1 MMYNVKKIYNKIYK
15 KQKINAKNAFDINV
29 EFIESVA
36 NLVTK
41 NEETSWQKASASLDA
56 SAKIYGFRVD
66 SVHSETFKI
75 LGGLNRNE
83 KNDNEDLSENNNI
96 EKKEKEKK
104 KYNGGNTI
112 ENNHEKL
119 NLTKYDL
126 EFDVDPLFKSMT
138 AKFNESGAKSLLLNN
153 LPLDG
158 NLDVLLESKPEKII
172 KKQID
177 NINIIIII
185 IIIFYFIFW
194 F

>member
-83 KNDNEDLSENNNI
+83 KNDNEDLIENNNI
-96 EKKEKEKK
+96 DKKEKEKK
-104 KYNGGNTI
+104 KY
-112 ENNHEKL
+112 K
-119 NLTKYDL
+119 
-126 EFDVDPLFKSMT
+126 
-138 AKFNESGAKSLLLNN
+138 
-153 LPLDG
+153 
-158 NLDVLLESKPEKII
+158 
-172 KKQID
+172 
-177 NINIIIII
+177 
-185 IIIFYFIFW
+185 
-194 F
+194 